1 MNQIRY
7 NIRMLNLTS
16 YVYDIQMLNSTSNSS
31 SNEEV
36 PEEIYVFLGVYL
48 SVVCFVGILGNS
60 TALIVFFRHAHLRT
74 RINVFIIALLIND
87 LIMCVFGIPLSAA
100 SNFHGYFVWDFS
112 VCVFQGFIM
121 FFGSMSSM
129 YILSAIS
136 LSRYIVITRQMSA
149 VVVNNT
155 VSATMLAFCYI
166 VGLFWSAIPFSGWT
180 RYEYEAI
187 GTTCSVALDS
197 SDFYVLSYNICIFVF
212 CYLVPVI
219 TMICCYCKILHTV
232 SCLFLFFLFRFTFS
246 VFLSFNLNLSVPD
259 KLPMLVYIT
268 FSQFL
273 IHQIIIIIITISF
286 IIIVP

>member
-16 YVYDIQMLNSTSNSS
+16 YMYDIQMLNSTSNSS

-74 RINVFIIALLIND
+74 RINAFIIALLIND

-219 TMICCYCKILHTV
+219 TMICCYCKILQTV
-232 SCLFLFFLFRFTFS
+232 SCLFLFCFVSIYIFCFS
-246 VFLSFNLNLSVPD
+246 FFQF
-259 KLPMLVYIT
+259 KLICPRQITNARLYYI
-268 FSQFL
+268 FSIF
-273 IHQIIIIIITISF
+273 HSSDYYYYNNH
-286 IIIVP
+286 